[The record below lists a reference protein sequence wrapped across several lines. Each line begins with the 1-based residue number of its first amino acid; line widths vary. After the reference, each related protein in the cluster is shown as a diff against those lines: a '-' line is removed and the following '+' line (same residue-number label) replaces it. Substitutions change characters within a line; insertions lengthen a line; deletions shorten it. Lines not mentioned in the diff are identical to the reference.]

1 MTELRHEF
9 DEVPIGRLAEALPE
23 NAQEAEVIH
32 YHSLTVL
39 AMEVQAATTKK
50 IGEVTKE
57 LAIQA
62 PTQSAE
68 KQMTN

>member
-9 DEVPIGRLAEALPE
+9 DEVRIGRLAEELSE

-39 AMEVQAATTKK
+39 AMEVQAVTSKK
-50 IGEVTKE
+50 IEEVTKE

-62 PTQSAE
+62 PT
-68 KQMTN
+68 